1 MALRT
6 RRYLVPIGLMALACL
21 SWSSAADARRVSPTP
36 PGAGAFQKTAGE
48 QPAAAPLTQP
58 QLAKIQKLIDAKRR
72 KAVIDPKV
80 ANLLGL
86 GKDGK
91 PVVAFQLAVVEK
103 DRKTRHIFDR
113 LQDGSGFLVGKRT
126 GDGFALYRL
135 SNDLNTFSSVLWRA
149 DGNVVALRDTDA
161 ASGLRQELALW
172 GRFADQQK

>member
-1 MALRT
+1 MIAEEK
-6 RRYLVPIGLMALACL
+6 
-21 SWSSAADARRVSPTP
+21 SP
-36 PGAGAFQKTAGE
+36 
-48 QPAAAPLTQP
+48 AAPLNQE
-58 QLAKIQKLIDAKRR
+58 QLAKIQKFIDAKHR

-80 ANLLGL
+80 AKLLGL

-91 PVVAFQLAVVEK
+91 PVVALQVALVEK
-103 DRKTRHIFDR
+103 DKKTRHVFDR

-161 ASGLRQELALW
+161 ARGLRQELALW